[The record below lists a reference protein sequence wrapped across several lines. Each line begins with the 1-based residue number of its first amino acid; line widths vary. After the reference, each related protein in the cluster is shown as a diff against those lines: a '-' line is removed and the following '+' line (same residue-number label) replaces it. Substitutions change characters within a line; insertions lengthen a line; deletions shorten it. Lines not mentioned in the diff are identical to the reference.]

1 MPDKSFKND
10 LFISYA
16 HLDNLPMPGST
27 SKDGWVTKFQDMLV
41 YMLTGRI
48 GREPKIWRDE
58 RLVGNQD
65 FEAEILDQL
74 RSAALL
80 ISVVSGRYVLSQWCE
95 KEVDNFSKTAQSDPN
110 IANNRTRVLKVIKFP
125 DVDDSKLPQVMQR
138 ALGYPFYMQDDQK
151 TERELDPEYGE
162 NFKKRWYDQI
172 AKLAVDVAQLI
183 KEMDA
188 AAASSVSSSAPAGA
202 SQAAAATGSAVSAK
216 PLVFVAE
223 CSKDRRDD
231 RNAIIAELRGSDYT
245 VLPDEELPDDE
256 QGYIGE
262 MDNLLA
268 RCKLSIH
275 LVGSGYGVIPD
286 GTSEKSVSVLANER
300 AIERCKTS
308 QMKRI
313 IWLPSG
319 TSATS
324 DKQKLFIKALEED
337 AEAQYGADL
346 ITGTIEDLKRAIH
359 DGLRK
364 IETPEIAA
372 SDKGTLFF
380 ADCSF
385 DRRDDRDAV
394 IEEMRSAGYRILPEG
409 QLPTEEANFF
419 GALAPVLGQSAL
431 SVHIIGSNYGVVPDG
446 PSERSLSVLANELS
460 IEYSKRFGLKRII
473 WLPSGTKSTSRRQ
486 QEFIDSLRNDP
497 EPKFG
502 AQLVTG
508 GLDDLKAAI
517 QAALKKPEATP
528 AVAPAQAPTTAR
540 KVIYLICDELDR
552 EAAMPLRIFLRKQ
565 GFDTRVPAFKG
576 DAATVRQ
583 SNHDMLTLCDEA
595 IIFYGAKEDSWKSAI
610 DAEVL
615 KSAAGR
621 ASKPPLQPFTYLA
634 SPETTEKTE
643 IVALED
649 RVIDCLTGFKEDALT
664 EFVKIVTGTP
674 QP

>member
-16 HLDNLPMPGST
+16 HLDNLPMPGS
-27 SKDGWVTKFQDMLV
+27 SSQDGWVTRFQNMLV

-95 KEVDNFSKTAQSDPN
+95 KEVDNFSKTAGADPK
-110 IANNRTRVLKVIKFP
+110 IANNRTRVLKVIKYP

-172 AKLAVDVAQLI
+172 AKLAVDVAQII
-183 KEMDA
+183 KELDA
-188 AAASSVSSSAPAGA
+188 ASTAGVSSSAAT
-202 SQAAAATGSAVSAK
+202 SAAQSAVVAGSAK

-231 RNAIIAELRGSDYT
+231 RNAIIAELRGAGYT
-245 VLPDEELPDDE
+245 VFPDEELPDDE
-256 QGYIGE
+256 QGYVGE
-262 MDNLLA
+262 VDNILG

-275 LVGSGYGVIPD
+275 PVGSGYGVIPD
-286 GTSEKSVSVLANER
+286 GASEKSVSVLANER

-308 QMKRI
+308 QLKRI

-319 TSATS
+319 ASATS

-346 ITGTIEDLKRAIH
+346 ITGTIEDLKRAIY
-359 DGLRK
+359 DGLKK
-364 IETPEIAA
+364 IETPEVAA

-385 DRRDDRDAV
+385 DRREDRETV
-394 IEEMRSAGYRILPEG
+394 IEDMRSEGYRILPEG

-419 GALAPVLGQSAL
+419 GALAPALGQSTL

-473 WLPSGTKSTSRRQ
+473 WLPTGTKSTSRRQ
-486 QEFIDSLRNDP
+486 QEFIDSLLNDP

-502 AQLVTG
+502 AQLVAG
-508 GLDDLKAAI
+508 SREDLKSAI
-517 QAALKKPEATP
+517 HAALKKPETTP
-528 AVAPAQAPTTAR
+528 AVAPALAPATAR
-540 KVIYLICDELDR
+540 KVIYLICDESDR

-615 KSAAGR
+615 KSAADR
-621 ASKPPLQPFTYLA
+621 TSKPPLEPFAYLA

-643 IVALED
+643 ILALED
-649 RVIDCLTGFKEDALT
+649 RVINCLAGFKEDALT